1 MNVKIVLINP
11 ENAGNIGAIA
21 RVMANF
27 GCKDLILV
35 NPKAD
40 YLCKEATDRS
50 SHAINILKKAKVIK
64 SDDMKEISN
73 KIRKYGNHI
82 IATTSKLGNDYNILR
97 SIETIESASE
107 KIMKS
112 NSKIVIMFGRE
123 SSGLTNRELEIADFS
138 VTISVDKKYPVLNL
152 SHAVSVCLY
161 ELFKHSKNCNSIL
174 MPKQAQRTELNQ
186 LNRLVD
192 ASIDNLK
199 FQRTT
204 QKKTQKIVWKKLLS
218 KICLSKREAY
228 SLMGYFKKIL
238 GKR

>member
-1 MNVKIVLINP
+1 MNVLVVLIGP

-27 GCKDLILV
+27 GCKKLILV

-40 YLCKEATDRS
+40 YLCKEAVDRS
-50 SHAINILKKAKVIK
+50 SHAVNILKKATIIR
-64 SDDMKEISN
+64 SDNISEITK
-73 KIRKYGNHI
+73 KIRRFGNHI
-82 IATTSKLGNDYNILR
+82 IATTSKLGSDYNILR

-107 KIMKS
+107 KIMQS
-112 NSKIVIMFGRE
+112 DSKIVIIFGRE
-123 SSGLTNRELEIADFS
+123 SSGLTNQELEMADFS
-138 VTISVDKKYPVLNL
+138 VTISVDKKYPVMNL

-161 ELFKHSKNCNSIL
+161 ELFKHSKSCNKVII
-174 MPKQAQRTELNQ
+174 PKQAQRTELDQ
-186 LNRLVD
+186 LSKLVD
-192 ASIDNLK
+192 ESIDNLK
-199 FQRTT
+199 FQRIT

-238 GKR
+238 NKR